1 MHVRTDVP
9 YCASCYQA
17 RPGQP
22 HVDFDAAY
30 DGPVLDA
37 AAAMQIDDLVICHV
51 CLGGAARLLGY
62 VLDEDRPRLQQ
73 VEAEKVALR
82 ERAQAAESGAGEGA
96 HGAGRRSA
104 TAWAGTPAE
113 GAASCGLAVRCR

>member
-82 ERAQAAESGAGEGA
+82 ERAQAAE
-96 HGAGRRSA
+96 
-104 TAWAGTPAE
+104 TALAKARTALAE
-113 GAASCGLAVRCR
+113 GPPRRGPGRPPKVPLAAA